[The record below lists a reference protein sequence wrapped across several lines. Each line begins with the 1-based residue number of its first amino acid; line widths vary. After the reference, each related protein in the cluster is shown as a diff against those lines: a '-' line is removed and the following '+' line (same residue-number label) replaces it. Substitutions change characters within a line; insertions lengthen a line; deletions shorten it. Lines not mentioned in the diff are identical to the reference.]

1 MHKELNFGDD
11 ARRGLSSGIRKM
23 SSAVKSTL
31 GPGGNTVILESNQH
45 TRGLTVTKDGVTV
58 AKSIVLKDPVENMAV
73 RIMRE
78 AAEKTASTAGD
89 GTTTAIVIAETM
101 TLCGM
106 ENNVTLSQSK
116 ALAKYADEAC
126 EMLTKMSR
134 PVSADDIE
142 NVATISANGDP
153 VIGSMIASAYKEVG
167 PSGIVSVERSQTST
181 TYVDTTK
188 GIRFKRGYKSK
199 TFVNDQRR
207 DECIIENA
215 RILVSDVE
223 ISNILQIES
232 ILKPIVNSH
241 QPLVIIA
248 DCSEAVVM
256 TLAINVVKN
265 GLKFCVVPPPSFGYR
280 RGELMGDLAL
290 TLGAK
295 YFSQSTGD
303 DLNLATI
310 DDLGFASKI
319 VVGREETTITR
330 GDTNQAAIDKLV
342 SELYEQIET
351 LQKDDEKKFV
361 LERIAAL
368 VGSMSVIYVGGET
381 DMEQKELYDRVDD
394 AVCAVRSALAEGVL
408 PGGGVALMYVSE
420 TMDKKHNGDKAFEA
434 FYQAIRAPYNTI
446 QSNAGVSHAY
456 DYKNPFRGLNIRT
469 GQVGEML
476 EMGVLDPT
484 KVTKNALI
492 SATSVAA
499 TLLGTNVTIHESD
512 Q

>member
-1 MHKELNFGDD
+1 MHKELNFGAE
-11 ARRGLSSGIRKM
+11 ARQGLTSGIKKM
-23 SSAVKSTL
+23 AAAVKSTL

-45 TRGLTVTKDGVTV
+45 SRGLTVTKDGVTV

-89 GTTTAIVIAETM
+89 GTTTAIVIAEDM
-101 TLCGM
+101 TLVGI
-106 ENNVTLSQSK
+106 EKDVTLSQSK
-116 ALAKYADEAC
+116 VLNHYAEEAC
-126 EMLTKMSR
+126 EILTGISR
-134 PVSADDIE
+134 PVTGDEIDH
-142 NVATISANGDP
+142 VATISANGDQ
-153 VIGSMIASAYKEVG
+153 VIGGLIASAYKEVG
-167 PSGIVSVERSQTST
+167 ENGIVSVEKSQTSS

-188 GIRFKRGYKSK
+188 GVRFKRGYKSK
-199 TFVNDQRR
+199 SFVNDQRR

-215 RILVSDVE
+215 RVLVSDVE
-223 ISNILQIES
+223 ITNILQIES
-232 ILKPIVNSH
+232 VLKPVVNSH

-248 DCSEAVVM
+248 DCSDAVVM

-290 TLGAK
+290 LLGAK

-303 DLNLATI
+303 DLNLATM

-319 VVGREETTITR
+319 VVGRDETTITR
-330 GDTNQAAIDKLV
+330 GDERNKEAIDKLI
-342 SELYEQIET
+342 SELHVQIET
-351 LQKDDEKKFV
+351 LQRDEERSFV
-361 LERIAAL
+361 LERIAGLA
-368 VGSMSVIYVGGET
+368 GSMSVIYVGGET

-394 AVCAVRSALAEGVL
+394 AVCAVRSALSEGVL
-408 PGGGVALMYVSE
+408 PGGGVALMYVAE
-420 TMDKKHNGDKAFEA
+420 EMKKKHKGPAFDA
-434 FYQAIRAPYNTI
+434 FYSAIRAPYETI
-446 QSNAGVSHAY
+446 QKNAGVSHTY
-456 DYKNPFRGLNIRT
+456 NPKTPMEGLNIRT
-469 GQVGEML
+469 MEKGNMVD
-476 EMGVLDPT
+476 MGVIDPT

-512 Q
+512 K